1 MGLIVFMVSSVLV
14 LGAVLGFAGVLL
26 NVMIAV
32 L

>member
-1 MGLIVFMVSSVLV
+1 MGMIAFVVSSVLV

-26 NVMIAV
+26 NVMIAA